1 MRRRVIARTVICA
14 LALAMVGAA
23 CSRSESDSGGG
34 SSTTT
39 TGGGGASASGSFAG
53 LGKVCG
59 PGSAK
64 GATAL
69 GVTDTEIRVGTVAD
83 PGFAG
88 RPGLDQELHDAATVF
103 TKWCNDAGGIAGRKI
118 KVDLLDAKLT
128 EYRQRILE
136 ACGQDFSLVGGGA
149 VFDDAGQKDRLDC
162 LLPDIAGYVV
172 SPQAR
177 GSDLLVQVM
186 PNPNNEINNGDMQ
199 WLAKE
204 FPDAAKHVAAM
215 TAGLPSTIVVKDQ
228 AVEGGKAAGMTIVAD
243 IQYNANG
250 ENTWAPIVQALK
262 SKGVKGILWTGEP
275 ENLAKLEQGLK
286 DANYPMDFIRPDA
299 NHYDQKLLD
308 TGGKAI
314 ENTFVHAQIYPF
326 EQAAQNPA
334 TQQYLALFKKYLPN
348 GKAKSYLGVQ
358 AFSAWL
364 LFAKGATACGSK
376 LTRACILD
384 KTKQVGGTS
393 WTGGGLHGA
402 SNVREQQATE
412 CFTVFKASPNGFS
425 LPNIG
430 ANDSIYNCSPSNVL
444 QLKGDY
450 GKGVTLADVGK
461 SLSDLK

>member
-1 MRRRVIARTVICA
+1 MRRRVIARTLICA
-14 LALAMVGAA
+14 VTLAMVGSA
-23 CSRSESDSGGG
+23 CSRSDSDSGGG
-34 SSTTT
+34 SSSTTS
-39 TGGGGASASGSFAG
+39 GGGGTASGSFAS

-59 PGSAK
+59 PGDAK
-64 GATAL
+64 GATDL
-69 GVTDTEIRVGTVAD
+69 GVTDTEIRVGTVSD

-88 RPGLDQELHDAATVF
+88 RPGLNQELHDAATVF
-103 TKWCNDAGGIAGRKI
+103 TEWCNAAGGIAGRKI
-118 KVDLLDAKLT
+118 KLDLLDAKLT

-136 ACGQDFSLVGGGA
+136 ACDQDFSLVGGGA
-149 VFDDAGQKDRLDC
+149 VFDDTGQKDRIGC

-177 GSDLLVQVM
+177 GSELLVQVM
-186 PNPNNEINNGDMQ
+186 PNPNDEINNGDMQ
-199 WLAKE
+199 WLAKK
-204 FPDAAKHVAAM
+204 FPEAAKRVAAM

-228 AVEGGKAAGMTIVAD
+228 AVEGGEAAGMTVVAD

-250 ENTWAPIVQALK
+250 ESTWAPIVQSLK

-326 EQAAQNPA
+326 EQAAENPA
-334 TQQYLALFKKYLPN
+334 TQQYLDLFKKYLPN

-376 LTRACILD
+376 LTRSCILE

-412 CFTVFKASPNGFS
+412 CFTVFKASPKGFS
-425 LPNIG
+425 LPDIE
-430 ANDSIYNCSPSNVL
+430 ANDSIYNCAPGNVL
-444 QLKGDY
+444 KLKGDY

>member
-1 MRRRVIARTVICA
+1 MPGSSPALTRCNCVCA
-14 LALAMVGAA
+14 A
-23 CSRSESDSGGG
+23 GGG
-34 SSTTT
+34 G
-39 TGGGGASASGSFAG
+39 GGGGAAG
-53 LGKVCG
+53 TFGTLGKVCG
-59 PGSAK
+59 PGDAK
-64 GATAL
+64 GATAK
-69 GVTDTEIRVGTVAD
+69 GVTDSEIRVGTVAD

-88 RPGLDQELHDAATVF
+88 RPGLNQELFDAATVF
-103 TKWCNDAGGIAGRKI
+103 TKWCNEAGGIAGRKI

-128 EYRQRILE
+128 EFRQRILE
-136 ACGQDFSLVGGGA
+136 ACENDFSLVGGGA
-149 VFDDAGQKDRLDC
+149 VFDDAGQKDRLSC

-172 SPQAR
+172 SPEAR

-199 WLAKE
+199 WLAKT
-204 FPDAAKHVAAM
+204 FPEASKKVAAM

-314 ENTFVHAQIYPF
+314 ENTYVHAQIYPF
-326 EQAAQNPA
+326 EQAAENPA
-334 TQQYLALFKKYLPN
+334 TQQYLDLFEKYLPN

-402 SNVREQQATE
+402 SNVREQKATE

-425 LPNIG
+425 LPDID

>member
-1 MRRRVIARTVICA
+1 
-14 LALAMVGAA
+14 
-23 CSRSESDSGGG
+23 
-34 SSTTT
+34 
-39 TGGGGASASGSFAG
+39 
-53 LGKVCG
+53 
-59 PGSAK
+59 
-64 GATAL
+64 
-69 GVTDTEIRVGTVAD
+69 
-83 PGFAG
+83 
-88 RPGLDQELHDAATVF
+88 
-103 TKWCNDAGGIAGRKI
+103 
-118 KVDLLDAKLT
+118 
-128 EYRQRILE
+128 
-136 ACGQDFSLVGGGA
+136 
-149 VFDDAGQKDRLDC
+149 
-162 LLPDIAGYVV
+162 
-172 SPQAR
+172 
-177 GSDLLVQVM
+177 
-186 PNPNNEINNGDMQ
+186 
-199 WLAKE
+199 
-204 FPDAAKHVAAM
+204 M

>member
-1 MRRRVIARTVICA
+1 MRRRVIARTLICA
-14 LALAMVGAA
+14 VTLAMVGSA

-34 SSTTT
+34 SSSTTS
-39 TGGGGASASGSFAG
+39 GGGGSASGSFAS

-59 PGSAK
+59 PGDAK
-64 GATAL
+64 GATDL
-69 GVTDTEIRVGTVAD
+69 GVTDTEIRVGTVSD

-88 RPGLDQELHDAATVF
+88 RPGLNQELHDAATVF
-103 TKWCNDAGGIAGRKI
+103 TEWCNAAGGIAGRKI
-118 KVDLLDAKLT
+118 KLDLLDAKLT

-136 ACGQDFSLVGGGA
+136 ACDQDFSLVGGGA
-149 VFDDAGQKDRLDC
+149 VFDDTGQKDRIGC

-177 GSDLLVQVM
+177 GSELLVQVM
-186 PNPNNEINNGDMQ
+186 PNPNDEINNGDMQ
-199 WLAKE
+199 WLAKK
-204 FPDAAKHVAAM
+204 FPEAAKRVAAM

-228 AVEGGKAAGMTIVAD
+228 AVEGGEAAGMTVVAD

-250 ENTWAPIVQALK
+250 ESTWAPIVQSLK

-286 DANYPMDFIRPDA
+286 DADYPMDFIRPDA

-326 EQAAQNPA
+326 EQAAENPA
-334 TQQYLALFKKYLPN
+334 TQQYLDLFEKYLPN
-348 GKAKSYLGVQ
+348 GKAQSYLGVQ

-376 LTRACILD
+376 LTRSCILE

-402 SNVREQQATE
+402 SNVREQKATE

-425 LPNIG
+425 LPDIE
-430 ANDSIYNCSPSNVL
+430 ANDSIYNCAPGNVL
-444 QLKGDY
+444 KLKGDY

>member
-1 MRRRVIARTVICA
+1 MIDQGEAAAQILLVGNAHHPIGGCMDRRAGGRVARVHLQRAAVGVFRARGVARGGEGHAEVEPGREQQRRVGGLAGDPVADLVTPAQRLRVRLAVVVGRVRRRQ
-14 LALAMVGAA
+14 
-23 CSRSESDSGGG
+23 GGG
-34 SSTTT
+34 MDAASLAQH
-39 TGGGGASASGSFAG
+39 GGVA
-53 LGKVCG
+53 
-59 PGSAK
+59 
-64 GATAL
+64 
-69 GVTDTEIRVGTVAD
+69 EEVAD
-83 PGFAG
+83 PPFRIALPEAHPLAAHESLDLHQLAG
-88 RPGLDQELHDAATVF
+88 EQFVVFPRRIAPPLHDTLIAL
-103 TKWCNDAGGIAGRKI
+103 CRDAGFPLDIAPDVHETEPPTAEEVR
-118 KVDLLDAKLT
+118 LLREQIDPLGNRT
-128 EYRQRILE
+128 TT
-136 ACGQDFSLVGGGA
+136 

-177 GSDLLVQVM
+177 GSELLVQVM
-186 PNPNNEINNGDMQ
+186 PNPNDEINNGDMQ

-326 EQAAQNPA
+326 EQAAENPA
-334 TQQYLALFKKYLPN
+334 TQQYLDLFEKYLPN
-348 GKAKSYLGVQ
+348 GKAQSYLGVQ

-364 LFAKGATACGSK
+364 LFATAAGPAAAHRGGRPWIIRGEISWAGETSTAT
-376 LTRACILD
+376 
-384 KTKQVGGTS
+384 
-393 WTGGGLHGA
+393 
-402 SNVREQQATE
+402 
-412 CFTVFKASPNGFS
+412 
-425 LPNIG
+425 
-430 ANDSIYNCSPSNVL
+430 
-444 QLKGDY
+444 
-450 GKGVTLADVGK
+450 
-461 SLSDLK
+461 